1 MKSLL
6 GVKLS
11 HTPILAIIMFI
22 IIVVMQMVN
31 KFVFLDK
38 NKPNMAE
45 TLKQKYHKVGAGF
58 LYPFF
63 EGGSIDMYKEKVYN
77 ARRIIS
83 IILYYLYLLG
93 GLMLTEAVFN
103 RYTML
108 LLLLVGVGVEF
119 VTPPMTQLTCTIS
132 TKGNAGGI
140 FCCGES
146 LTWYYLGVIAS
157 ILLNYH
163 FLSKK
168 KISSLLFLL
177 LFIIIGGLVGVYN
190 ALYVYKELDKLN
202 ANWCYATTVSIIPY
216 LLGGVFTFGS
226 LGLLM
231 TKF

>member
-11 HTPILAIIMFI
+11 HTPVLAIITFI
-22 IIVVMQMVN
+22 IIVVVQMVN
-31 KFVFLDK
+31 KFLFLDK
-38 NKPNMAE
+38 NKPNLAQSLRE
-45 TLKQKYHKVGAGF
+45 KYHKAGLGF

-63 EGGSIDMYKEKVYN
+63 QAGSIDMYKEKVYN
-77 ARRIIS
+77 GKRIIG

-119 VTPPMTQLTCTIS
+119 VSPAMLHLTCS
-132 TKGNAGGI
+132 NATKGIVGEI

-168 KISSLLFLL
+168 KISSFLFVLLFL
-177 LFIIIGGLVGVYN
+177 IIGALVGAYN
-190 ALYVYKELDKLN
+190 ALYVYKEFDQLKV
-202 ANWCYATTVSIIPY
+202 NWCYATTISIIPY
-216 LLGGVFTFGS
+216 LLGGAFTFGS
-226 LGLLM
+226 LGLLL

>member
-31 KFVFLDK
+31 KFVFIDK
-38 NKPNMAE
+38 KMPNMAKS
-45 TLKQKYHKVGAGF
+45 LRQQYPKAGLGI

-63 EGGSIDMYKEKVYN
+63 QGGSIDMYQNKPYDAK
-77 ARRIIS
+77 RIIN

-108 LLLLVGVGVEF
+108 LLLFVGCAVEF
-119 VTPPMTQLTCTIS
+119 IAPAKYLLTCTS
-132 TKGNAGGI
+132 SETGVVGGE
-140 FCCGES
+140 FCCGETLS
-146 LTWYYLGVIAS
+146 WYYLGVIAS
-157 ILLNYH
+157 ILFNYH

-168 KISSLLFLL
+168 KISSLLFIL
-177 LFIIIGGLVGVYN
+177 LFLIVGGLVGVYN
-190 ALYVYKELDKLN
+190 ALYVYKDLEQL
-202 ANWCYATTVSIIPY
+202 NWCAATSYSIIPY

-226 LGLLM
+226 LGLLL

>member
-11 HTPILAIIMFI
+11 HTPILAIITFI
-22 IIVVMQMVN
+22 IIVVVQIVN

-38 NKPNMAE
+38 NKPNLAKSLRE
-45 TLKQKYHKVGAGF
+45 KYPLAGLGF

-63 EGGSIDMYKEKVYN
+63 QGGSIDMYENNIYN
-77 ARRIIS
+77 AKRIIS

-108 LLLLVGVGVEF
+108 LLLFIGVGIEF
-119 VTPPMTQLTCTIS
+119 VSPATLYLTCS
-132 TKGNAGGI
+132 RATKGVVGEQ
-140 FCCGES
+140 FCCGEAM
-146 LTWYYLGVIAS
+146 TWYYLGIIAS

-177 LFIIIGGLVGVYN
+177 IFFIIGALVGVYN
-190 ALYVYKELDKLN
+190 ALYVYKPFEEFQI
-202 ANWCYATTVSIIPY
+202 NWCISLTYSIIPY
-216 LLGGVFTFGS
+216 LLGGAFTFGS

>member
-11 HTPILAIIMFI
+11 HTPVLAIITFI
-22 IIVVMQMVN
+22 IIVVVQMVN

-38 NKPNMAE
+38 NKLNIAE
-45 TLKQKYHKVGAGF
+45 TLKQKYNKVGTGF

-63 EGGSIDMYKEKVYN
+63 QAGSIDMYKDNVYN
-77 ARRIIS
+77 VKRIIN

-119 VTPPMTQLTCTIS
+119 ITPAMTHITCTIS
-132 TKGNAGGI
+132 TKGVVGGI

-168 KISSLLFLL
+168 KISSLLFIL

-190 ALYVYKELDKLN
+190 ALYVYKELEQLN

>member
-22 IIVVMQMVN
+22 IIIVMQMVN

-38 NKPNMAE
+38 KLPNMAQS
-45 TLKQKYHKVGAGF
+45 LRQKYHKEGAGF
-58 LYPFF
+58 MYPFF
-63 EGGSIDMYKEKVYN
+63 QGGAIDMYQNKPYDVK
-77 ARRIIS
+77 RIIN

-93 GLMLTEAVFN
+93 GLMLSESVFN
-103 RYTML
+103 RFTML
-108 LLLLVGVGVEF
+108 LLLLVGVGIEF
-119 VTPPMTQLTCTIS
+119 VTPAMSQLTCSAS
-132 TKGNAGGI
+132 TRGVVGET

-146 LTWYYLGVIAS
+146 LSWYYLGVIAS
-157 ILLNYH
+157 ILFNYH

-168 KISSLLFLL
+168 KISSLLFIL
-177 LFIIIGGLVGVYN
+177 LFLIVGGLVGVYN
-190 ALYVYKELDKLN
+190 ALYVYKDLEQLKLN
-202 ANWCYATTVSIIPY
+202 WCAATSYSIIPY

-226 LGLLM
+226 LGLLL

>member
-11 HTPILAIIMFI
+11 QTPILAVITFI
-22 IIVVMQMVN
+22 IIVVVQIVN

-38 NKPNMAE
+38 EKPNLAKSLRE
-45 TLKQKYHKVGAGF
+45 QYPKAGLGF

-63 EGGSIDMYKEKVYN
+63 QGGAIDMHKENVYN

-108 LLLLVGVGVEF
+108 LLLFVGCGIEF
-119 VTPPMTQLTCTIS
+119 VSPATLHLTCS
-132 TKGNAGGI
+132 QATKGVVGEN
-140 FCCGES
+140 FCCGETM
-146 LTWYYLGVIAS
+146 TWYYLGIIAS

-177 LFIIIGGLVGVYN
+177 IFIIIGALVGVYN
-190 ALYVYKELDKLN
+190 ALYVYKEFDVLKLN
-202 ANWCYATTVSIIPY
+202 WCVSIVYSIIPY
-216 LLGGVFTFGS
+216 LLGGAFTFGS

>member
-6 GVKLS
+6 GIKLS
-11 HTPILAIIMFI
+11 HTPILAIITFI
-22 IIVVMQMVN
+22 IIIVMQMVN
-31 KFVFLDK
+31 KFVFIDK

-45 TLKQKYHKVGAGF
+45 SLRLKYNGAGF

-63 EGGSIDMYKEKVYN
+63 QGGSIDMYQNTPYN
-77 ARRIIS
+77 ARRIIG

-119 VTPPMTQLTCTIS
+119 VTPSMTQLTCANS

-177 LFIIIGGLVGVYN
+177 LFIILGALVGVYN
-190 ALYVYKELDKLN
+190 ALYVYKELNQLN
-202 ANWCYATTVSIIPY
+202 ANWCYATIVSIIPY